1 MKGAKQVQH
10 SRIGRRRGAV
20 RVVAFFIV
28 AALAAFAAGCGN
40 DERASDDEKAA
51 DVEILNAA
59 LARELTVASAYARGE
74 GLLRG
79 PYRAVGREFR
89 AQAQEHADAITK
101 AVRGLGGKTD
111 AEQEELDF
119 AGLTD
124 QADFLALVYG
134 LENAALTGY
143 LEAAPRLA
151 TEAPRT
157 LAASIGASHAQ
168 HLVILRQGLG
178 ATPAES
184 ASEAFEP
191 GDLPPPAQLASPGE

>member
-1 MKGAKQVQH
+1 MGAKQVQH

-20 RVVAFFIV
+20 RVVALFIV
-28 AALAAFAAGCGN
+28 AVLAAFAFGCGN
-40 DERASDDEKAA
+40 GERASDDEKAA

-59 LARELTVASAYARGE
+59 LARELTIASAYARGE
-74 GLLRG
+74 RLLRG

-89 AQAQEHADAITK
+89 AQAQEHADALTK

-119 AGLTD
+119 AGVTD
-124 QADFLALVYG
+124 QAAFLTLAYG
-134 LENAALTGY
+134 LENAALAAY

-157 LAASIGASHAQ
+157 FAASIGASHAQ
-168 HLVILRQGLG
+168 HLVVLRQGLG
-178 ATPAES
+178 AGPAES

-191 GDLPPPAQLASPGE
+191 GDLPPPARLAPPGE